1 MSLDFT
7 NLKTLTI
14 DGVSLKSLHI
24 DGTLVWQAG
33 VTPTYT
39 NLLVP
44 SRCTTNS
51 VNGEVTSHTISWRY
65 PQVIRIL
72 TPNNYIDS
80 GDMYIYFGS
89 KSYPQ
94 MIQMGG
100 GKLLDTLSDFAGLS
114 KWNVVCADG
123 NTMCLI
129 TIYPSQLKNGQGTS
143 LVNDIRNETTFKF
156 RQIGAMWGIDHM
168 VVTLDEEINDVTL
181 SD

>member
-1 MSLDFT
+1 MSIDFT
-7 NLKTLTI
+7 SLKTLTI
-14 DGVSLKSLHI
+14 DGISLKSLHI
-24 DGTLVWQAG
+24 DGALVWEAG
-33 VTPTYT
+33 VAPAYT

-100 GKLLDTLSDFAGLS
+100 GRVLDTLSDFGGLS

-123 NTMCLI
+123 TSMCLI
-129 TIYPSQLKNGQGTS
+129 TIDPSQLRDGQWNSLTS
-143 LVNDIRNETTFKF
+143 NIRNETTFKF

-168 VVTLDEEINDVTL
+168 VVTLDEEINDVII